1 MFFIFDLALQRNNMP
16 KSLFSREQIRY
27 DKIVLRAI
35 SICDVNMDN
44 VESETS
50 NWYIFSSLL

>member
-1 MFFIFDLALQRNNMP
+1 M
-16 KSLFSREQIRY
+16 FSREQIRY